1 MGGTNLNFMEKIFMG
16 ASQTTTFSPSKVSR
30 YTVPFQK
37 DVCLTKW
44 CDCNTSYLELNLA
57 IALVIAESHYASGVI
72 VALLLEGV
80 IIIMELNMAV
90 ASLYYPLGCSFFLV
104 VTLTIVV
111 LGFYMYYYMS
121 TAQGWGRGGWMV
133 KTMWAGTDLYM
144 NTNLLSQSSQLWGVL
159 YMM

>member
-1 MGGTNLNFMEKIFMG
+1 MDKIFTD

-44 CDCNTSYLELNLA
+44 CDCSTSYLEL

-80 IIIMELNMAV
+80 IIPKYGSSI
-90 ASLYYPLGCSFFLV
+90 F
-104 VTLTIVV
+104 V
-111 LGFYMYYYMS
+111 LS
-121 TAQGWGRGGWMV
+121 TG
-133 KTMWAGTDLYM
+133 L
-144 NTNLLSQSSQLWGVL
+144 
-159 YMM
+159 